1 MAYSGSI
8 VNLLTHINP
17 VKFPLFD
24 VLHQAELLKSENP

>member
-8 VNLLTHINP
+8 VNVLTHRNP

-24 VLHQAELLKSENP
+24 VLHQAELFEDENP